1 MSVFQL
7 KNVNYLDNN
16 IIYCAMPLVLLIKD
30 YNGDLAFPKNAPTIN
45 IAMIFFLGRGGGV
58 VRKTFFEERFWIGEK
73 ACSKVSS
80 LIPKF
85 YHLLACVT
93 VKRNSS
99 LSSS

>member
-45 IAMIFFLGRGGGV
+45 ITMIFFEEGGRGCQKNIFWRAV
-58 VRKTFFEERFWIGEK
+58 LERGKSMFKGI
-73 ACSKVSS
+73 
-80 LIPKF
+80 
-85 YHLLACVT
+85 
-93 VKRNSS
+93 
-99 LSSS
+99 

>member
-45 IAMIFFLGRGGGV
+45 ITMIFFGDGGEGLSE
-58 VRKTFFEERFWIGEK
+58 KHFLKSGFGEGK
-73 ACSKVSS
+73 KHVQRYLVLYQNVIIFLLVSQ
-80 LIPKF
+80 
-85 YHLLACVT
+85 
-93 VKRNSS
+93 
-99 LSSS
+99 